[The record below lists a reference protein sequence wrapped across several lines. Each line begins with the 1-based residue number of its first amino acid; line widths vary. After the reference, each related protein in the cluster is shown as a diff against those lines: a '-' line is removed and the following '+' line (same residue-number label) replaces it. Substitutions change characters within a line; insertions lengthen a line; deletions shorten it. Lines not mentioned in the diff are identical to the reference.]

1 MASLRLQHVVKSYDG
16 KNTIIEPLDLTVA
29 DGEFIVLVG
38 PSGCGKSTLLRLVA
52 GLESVTAGDI
62 YIGDKRITHCEPRDR
77 GIAMVFQNYALYPHM
92 SVFDNMAYGLKIRG
106 FGKQQIRHAVEQVA
120 NILELEPLLYRKPR
134 ELSGGQRQRVAMGR
148 ALVREPAVFL
158 FDEPLSNLD
167 AKLRTQMR
175 LELQQL
181 HRRLKTTS
189 LYVTH
194 DQVEAMTLAERV
206 VVLNQGRVEQ
216 IGTPTEIYRRP
227 ATLFVAG
234 FMGSPAMNLL
244 PGRVSADGCWL
255 RLDNGPALALPVVRA
270 DLAGRTLTAGIRPEQ
285 IQRAS
290 RNPRT
295 PPAIAAG
302 VISPIGPWPGAAEE
316 RGASISTAVVVN
328 GLAPSAAAPAPQ
340 AGEMCCLEVATLER
354 LGADNLAHG
363 HWEGCA
369 LVVRLAHDDLP
380 APGATLISPIPKAET
395 PAVSAAQP
403 PLVYAVP
410 PALCRLSDDANGTP
424 VLTC

>member
-1 MASLRLQHVVKSYDG
+1 MASLRLQQVVKSYDG
-16 KNTIIEPLDLTVA
+16 KTTIIAPLDLTVA

-62 YIGDKRITHCEPRDR
+62 YIGDKRITGCEPRDR

-106 FGKQQIRHAVEQVA
+106 LGKQQTRHAVEQVA
-120 NILELEPLLYRKPR
+120 DILELAPLLYRKPR

-148 ALVREPAVFL
+148 ALVREPDVFL

-206 VVLNQGRVEQ
+206 VVLNRGRVEQ
-216 IGTPTEIYRRP
+216 IGTPTDIYRRP

-244 PGRVSADGCWL
+244 PGRVSADGRWL
-255 RLDNGPALALPVVRA
+255 RLDNGPALALPVARA
-270 DLAGRTLTAGIRPEQ
+270 DWADRALTAGIRPEHVLRMIGDEQ
-285 IQRAS
+285 TSAAVRVGTMSVKA
-290 RNPRT
+290 PLPAAAVEPVALT
-295 PPAIAAG
+295 PTTGGINGQAPARHAG
-302 VISPIGPWPGAAEE
+302 VPC
-316 RGASISTAVVVN
+316 R
-328 GLAPSAAAPAPQ
+328 
-340 AGEMCCLEVATLER
+340 LEVTTLER

-369 LVVRLAHDDLP
+369 MVVRLAHDDLP
-380 APGATLISPIPKAET
+380 APGATLHLHC
-395 PAVSAAQP
+395 PA
-403 PLVYAVP
+403 
-410 PALCRLSDDANGTP
+410 DAWHYFDSQSGTR
-424 VLTC
+424 VEL

>member
-1 MASLRLQHVVKSYDG
+1 M
-16 KNTIIEPLDLTVA
+16 
-29 DGEFIVLVG
+29 
-38 PSGCGKSTLLRLVA
+38 VA

-92 SVFDNMAYGLKIRG
+92 SAFDNMAYGLKIRG

-244 PGRVSADGCWL
+244 PGRISADGCWL

-270 DLAGRTLTAGIRPEQ
+270 DLAGRALTAGIRPEQ

-302 VISPIGPWPGAAEE
+302 VISPDGPWPGAADE

-328 GLAPSAAAPAPQ
+328 GLAPSTAAPAPQ
-340 AGEMCCLEVATLER
+340 TGR
-354 LGADNLAHG
+354 
-363 HWEGCA
+363 CA
-369 LVVRLAHDDLP
+369 A
-380 APGATLISPIPKAET
+380 
-395 PAVSAAQP
+395 
-403 PLVYAVP
+403 
-410 PALCRLSDDANGTP
+410 
-424 VLTC
+424 

>member
-158 FDEPLSNLD
+158 FDEPRSNLD

-270 DLAGRTLTAGIRPEQ
+270 DRRHSSRADPAREPRPTRPTDAIGDSRRRGLPYRPLAWRGRREGRVYL
-285 IQRAS
+285 
-290 RNPRT
+290 
-295 PPAIAAG
+295 
-302 VISPIGPWPGAAEE
+302 
-316 RGASISTAVVVN
+316 N
-328 GLAPSAAAPAPQ
+328 G
-340 AGEMCCLEVATLER
+340 GR
-354 LGADNLAHG
+354 
-363 HWEGCA
+363 
-369 LVVRLAHDDLP
+369 R
-380 APGATLISPIPKAET
+380 
-395 PAVSAAQP
+395 
-403 PLVYAVP
+403 
-410 PALCRLSDDANGTP
+410 
-424 VLTC
+424 